1 MPCRVAIID
10 DHEAIGLA
18 LAQALAPHQDLELVA
33 SVETVDELLAAG
45 QSIDL
50 VVLDLR
56 LADGSS
62 PRRNVERLVNAGTE
76 GVVYTSGEN
85 PEYLRMIA
93 GSAVVGVVRK
103 SDPVAVLI
111 DTVRACAAG
120 ATVMSTDWAA
130 AIDADPRLAEAGL
143 RAEEREVLQLFAAG
157 FGRDDIVGVLELSAA
172 QVDEAVATLRGKYA
186 RLQAPASRSDL
197 FARALDDDFLPFT
210 DLADT
215 SRGAPR

>member
-1 MPCRVAIID
+1 MPYRVAVVD

-18 LAQALAPHQDLELVA
+18 LAQALAPHQDLELVT

-45 QSIDL
+45 QSVDL
-50 VVLDLR
+50 VLLDLR

-62 PRRNVERLVNAGTE
+62 PRRNVERLANAGTRV
-76 GVVYTSGEN
+76 VVYTSGEN

-103 SDPVAVLI
+103 SEPVAVLF
-111 DTVRACAAG
+111 DTMRACAEG

-130 AIDADPRLAEAGL
+130 AIDADPLLAEAGL

-172 QVDEAVATLRGKYA
+172 QVDAAVATLRDKYA
-186 RLQAPASRSDL
+186 RLQAPAGRSDL

-215 SRGAPR
+215 SGGAPR

>member
-1 MPCRVAIID
+1 MSHRIALVD

-18 LAQALAPHQDLELVA
+18 LRQAFAGHDDLDVVI
-33 SVETVDELLAAG
+33 SVETVDELLTAG
-45 QSIDL
+45 QSVDL

-62 PRRNVERLVNAGTE
+62 PRRNVERLVNAGTRV
-76 GVVYTSGEN
+76 VVYTSGEN

-111 DTVRACAAG
+111 DTVRACAEG

-130 AIDADPRLAEAGL
+130 AIDADPRLAEAEL
-143 RAEEREVLQLFAAG
+143 HTEEREVLRLFAAG
-157 FGRDDIVGVLELSAA
+157 FGRDDIVAALELSAA
-172 QVDEAVATLRGKYA
+172 QVDDAVATLHGKYA
-186 RLQAPASRSDL
+186 RLQAPAGRSDL
-197 FARALDDDFLPFT
+197 FARAFDDDFLPFS
-210 DLADT
+210 DLADA
-215 SRGAPR
+215 SGGPPR